1 MRAIIEAA
9 HRWARRFAADGW
21 LPLLLFAAV
30 LAAVL
35 LER

>member
-1 MRAIIEAA
+1 MRALIEAIYK
-9 HRWARRFAADGW
+9 WSRRFAADGW
-21 LPLLLFAAV
+21 LPLALFAAV